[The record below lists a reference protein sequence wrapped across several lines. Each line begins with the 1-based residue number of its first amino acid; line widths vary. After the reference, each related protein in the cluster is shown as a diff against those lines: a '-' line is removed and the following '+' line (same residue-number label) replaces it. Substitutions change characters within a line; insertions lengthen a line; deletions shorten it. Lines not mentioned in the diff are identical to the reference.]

1 MEWMSR
7 LRPRTPITVDT
18 SALSE
23 DGLWIYERFG
33 VDGLG
38 WSIETSE
45 EAMGT
50 IFASMPALAAEAT
63 LPHVFM
69 RGMRAEVLREMR
81 LAAGDDIGP
90 LTDEAAD
97 VARDFVRRG
106 LGLAMLLESIRIGG
120 AVSAGAFIKGANE
133 LIEAPEE
140 RADETQRLSELFFGT
155 LEEFSLVM
163 SEVYAIERARWRASQ
178 SAERLG
184 IVNSLL
190 SGRPVAP
197 RSIDEV
203 LQYDPGARHVALVA
217 WTASTSFD
225 DAEKLVRAA
234 SDELRS
240 LGATSTIV
248 LSVGIGTAWGW
259 GAVPDRPLA
268 ASPPPSASP
277 STPPSTP
284 PPGVFVAVSQAHVGE
299 AGFRR
304 AHREAKSVEHL
315 LRLAVPETPRVLRHA
330 DVELA
335 TLLAADLE
343 NAQHFVRRQLGRLA
357 VDDDRME
364 NLRTTLWLYLENERS
379 VAAVASLQ
387 FVARN
392 TVTYR
397 VKQAE
402 QLIGR
407 RIDDVR
413 LNLQSALLL
422 TRILGDR
429 VLIRP

>member
-7 LRPRTPITVDT
+7 LRPRSPVPVDT
-18 SALSE
+18 SALSG
-23 DGLWIYERFG
+23 DGLSIYERFG

-38 WSIETSE
+38 WSIETSD

-81 LAAGDDIGP
+81 LAAGDDIDT

-106 LGLAMLLESIRIGG
+106 LDLTMLLESIRIGG
-120 AVSAGAFIKGANE
+120 AVSAGAFIKAANE
-133 LIEAPEE
+133 LVEAPEQ
-140 RADETQRLSELFFGT
+140 RADEIQRLSRLFFGT
-155 LEEFSLVM
+155 LEGFSTVM
-163 SEVYAIERARWRASQ
+163 SEVYALEQARWRASQ

-197 RSIDEV
+197 RTIEEV
-203 LQYDPGARHVALVA
+203 LQYDLAARHIALVA
-217 WTASTSFD
+217 WSDTTSLD
-225 DAEKLVRAA
+225 DSAKLVRAA
-234 SDELRS
+234 SDELRA

-248 LSVGIGTAWGW
+248 LPVGIGTAWGW
-259 GAVPDRPLA
+259 GTVSDRPPIA
-268 ASPPPSASP
+268 
-277 STPPSTP
+277 P
-284 PPGVFVAVSQAHVGE
+284 PPGTFVAISQAHPGE

-304 AHREAKSVEHL
+304 AHREAKDVEHL
-315 LRLAVPETPRVLRHA
+315 LRLAVPETSRTLRHA

-357 VDDDRME
+357 ADDDRMDS
-364 NLRTTLWLYLENERS
+364 LRTTLWLYLENERS

-402 QLIGR
+402 QLLGR

-429 VLIRP
+429 VLVRS